1 MKPYIFLTEN
11 YLKNVQDSNAQAV
24 SITRLQNITPPYEAT
39 IYFTDRYGTV
49 VNRTIDTLILQ
60 NSNVANM
67 KIEALDSQG
76 NPSPLFTLENNAS
89 STVISN
95 VEDNNNAAGAPI
107 WVNDMSVQPISRG
120 VNLEFLLGFPN
131 QSVLVKNVA
140 FNTTSAIKITIPATG
155 NPASVNIGH
164 LGIYGFICNLFAL
177 TDSNYKKDT
186 NQGGYRT
193 VDGSYIHWADY
204 KKWVAKIKME
214 NLAQGQFNELT
225 AQADTGEMTVI
236 PYQDLEFDEIYECA
250 VGTDYSY
257 GLDRKTELFNLELEL
272 NEL

>member
-11 YLKNVQDSNAQAV
+11 YLKNMQDGNAQAV
-24 SITRLQNITPPYEAT
+24 NITSLQNITPPYDVT
-39 IYFTDRYGTV
+39 IYFTDRYGQV
-49 VNRTIDTLILQ
+49 KSRSVDTLILQ
-60 NSNVANM
+60 DTNVVNMTVEAIDSNNNATP
-67 KIEALDSQG
+67 LFDLQG
-76 NPSPLFTLENNAS
+76 NAN
-89 STVISN
+89 STVYRN
-95 VEDNNNAAGAPI
+95 LPDNNNAATAPE
-107 WVNDMSVQPISRG
+107 WVNQMSVEEESTG
-120 VNLEFLLGFPN
+120 VNLNFVLGYPN
-131 QSVLVKNVA
+131 QSVLVKNVS
-140 FNTTSAIKITIPATG
+140 FNTTSAIKITIPETG

-204 KKWVAKIKME
+204 KKWVGKIKIE

-250 VGTDYSY
+250 VATDYSY

>member
-24 SITRLQNITPPYEAT
+24 NITSLQNITPPYEAT

-49 VNRTIDTLILQ
+49 VNRAVDTLILQ
-60 NSNVANM
+60 DTNIVNM
-67 KIEALDSQG
+67 TVEALDGQG
-76 NPSPLFTLENNAS
+76 NPSPLFSLENSSS

-95 VEDNNNAAGAPI
+95 VVDNNNAADAPL
-107 WVNDMSVQPISRG
+107 WVNQMSVQPVSTG
-120 VNLEFLLGFPN
+120 VDLQFILGYPN
-131 QSVLVKNVA
+131 QSVLVKNVS

-164 LGIYGFICNLFAL
+164 LGIYGFVCNLFAL

-193 VDGSYIHWADY
+193 VDGSYIHWSDY
-204 KKWVAKIKME
+204 KKWVGKIKME

-257 GLDRKTELFNLELEL
+257 GLDRKTELFDLELEF